1 MQITCLFFINIVYFQ
16 YKNDYHFKLSLF
28 TKYIGKYSNQVGG
41 YNLQY
46 FRNYAAQILQGDSM
60 VTTIKV
66 NGMMCSHCKASVEMA
81 VKALD
86 KVSKVEANVGER
98 EVVVTHEDDLSVE
111 KIHEAIIAAGYE
123 IM

>member
-1 MQITCLFFINIVYFQ
+1 M
-16 YKNDYHFKLSLF
+16 
-28 TKYIGKYSNQVGG
+28 KYIGKYSNQVVG
-41 YNLQY
+41 YNLQC
-46 FRNYAAQILQGDSM
+46 FRNNAAQIILQGDGM

-123 IM
+123 VM

>member
-1 MQITCLFFINIVYFQ
+1 M
-16 YKNDYHFKLSLF
+16 
-28 TKYIGKYSNQVGG
+28 KYIGKYGNQVGG

-46 FRNYAAQILQGDSM
+46 FRNYAAKIILQGDSM